1 MKMGLR
7 LCLVIITIHQ
17 GRPEYGDHTHHHPE
31 NSMTDLNMKALQQEF
46 GAYKK
51 DKLVGKVFQLGQ
63 LLQ

>member
-1 MKMGLR
+1 
-7 LCLVIITIHQ
+7 
-17 GRPEYGDHTHHHPE
+17 
-31 NSMTDLNMKALQQEF
+31 MTDLNMKALQQEF